1 MYLFVYVIYIDVH
14 TFVSEL
20 LGGSPYYTSGTRR
33 LEGGGNP
40 KSSVREPSR
49 RQGKAVLKGNPTW
62 PAPYIFDGL
71 K

>member
-1 MYLFVYVIYIDVH
+1 MYLFVYVIYIYIDVH

-20 LGGSPYYTSGTRR
+20 LGGITILHQRNSQV
-33 LEGGGNP
+33 GGWWKP
-40 KSSVREPSR
+40 QVF
-49 RQGKAVLKGNPTW
+49 KAVLKGNPTW